1 MAAVVLCHD
10 MIHEAGSGCC
20 HVMGTYSSSRH
31 IETSPDTHYTQ
42 LLPLAVAAVTASSCL
57 HTFALSLFSA
67 VPEKSC
73 RIIVKCEA
81 ERRKERGEVLPGN
94 ITLEQYST
102 VQCRRGVAG

>member
-1 MAAVVLCHD
+1 MSQ
-10 MIHEAGSGCC
+10 EAGSGCC

-42 LLPLAVAAVTASSCL
+42 LLPLAVAVVTASSCL
-57 HTFALSLFSA
+57 HTFALSSLSA

-81 ERRKERGEVLPGN
+81 ERRKERNEVLPGN
-94 ITLEQYST
+94 ITLVQYST
-102 VQCRRGVAG
+102 VQYSTVQYRRGVAG